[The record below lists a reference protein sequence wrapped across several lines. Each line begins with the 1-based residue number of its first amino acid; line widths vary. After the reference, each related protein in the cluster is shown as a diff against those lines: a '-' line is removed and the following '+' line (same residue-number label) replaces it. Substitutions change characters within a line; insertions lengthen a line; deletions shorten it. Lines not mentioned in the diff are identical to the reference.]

1 MHSIKEI
8 LRSQKMRRSM
18 PDGMRFLMHRIEKPD
33 DERQTDLQHNSA
45 DPLGVTADATDEANN
60 GAPARTLKVK
70 FENQNKESRIQ
81 RRKVKR

>member
-8 LRSQKMRRSM
+8 LRSKKMRRSM
-18 PDGMRFLMHRIEKPD
+18 PNGMRFLMHRIGKPD
-33 DERQTDLQHNSA
+33 DERQTDLQHNNA
-45 DPLGVTADATDEANN
+45 DSLGVSTDEANN

>member
-8 LRSQKMRRSM
+8 LRSPKMRRSM
-18 PDGMRFLMHRIEKPD
+18 PDGMRFLMHLIEKPD
-33 DERQTDLQHNSA
+33 DERQTDLQHSNA
-45 DPLGVTADATDEANN
+45 DPLGVSADAADGANQ